1 MSHARK
7 VLVRTLAFFVLF
19 TIVVGLASGSWH
31 LGLHGACYVSLAF
44 AMWLDA
50 RYSCRS

>member
-7 VLVRTLAFFVLF
+7 VLGWTVGFFVLF
-19 TIVVGLASGSWH
+19 TILVGLASGSWH
-31 LGLHGACYVSLAF
+31 LGLHGGCYVSLAF

-50 RYSCRS
+50 RYSSRS